1 MVYRKRKSTRILE
14 QAEVRAAGLAA
25 IDPTMDF
32 GSDRSLNNL
41 NTQISQ
47 LQAKINVYNTA
58 LTAIDSLRSQI
69 QEQEKA
75 LSALSAQMLLGVAFE
90 YGDDSTEYQMAGGV
104 RKRDRVRRSSV
115 ARLKTDETGSLAS

>member
-104 RKRDRVRRSSV
+104 RRRDRVRRSSV
-115 ARLKTDETGSLAS
+115 ARLKTDEPGSLAS

>member
-1 MVYRKRKSTRILE
+1 M
-14 QAEVRAAGLAA
+14 QHAEVRAAGLAA
-25 IDPTMDF
+25 IDPTIDF
-32 GSDRSLNNL
+32 GNDRSLSNL

-75 LSALSAQMLLGVAFE
+75 LNALSAQMLLGVAFE
-90 YGDDSTEYQMAGGV
+90 YGNDSTEYQMAGGV
-104 RKRDRVRRSSV
+104 RKRDRVRRSSA
-115 ARLKTDETGSLAS
+115 ARLKPDDTGSLAS